1 MRKYIAEFV
10 GTMILVVFGTG
21 SVIFGGTSFGPMPI
35 ALAFGFAVI
44 VGAYAF
50 GAISGAHFNPAIS
63 LGMAINKRITWR
75 DFLGYIVAQ
84 ILGAFVGSG
93 IVVSLMSAL
102 SATKSQMVMTGL
114 GATNFQSPITIFGA
128 TWIEF
133 ILTFIFVLAIMAITA
148 PKNELGQQF
157 APIAIGLTLTGL
169 IVLGVGLTGAGLN
182 PARSLAPAVV
192 LAFMGS
198 ASALT
203 NMAAYIIGPLA
214 GGALAAVVAKYL
226 LKTEN

>member
-1 MRKYIAEFV
+1 MRKYIAEFI
-10 GTMILVVFGTG
+10 GTMILVTFGTG
-21 SVIFGGTSFGPMPI
+21 SVVFGGTSFGAMPI

-50 GAISGAHFNPAIS
+50 GNISGAHFNPAIS

-93 IVVSLMSAL
+93 IVVSLMSSL

-114 GATNFQSPITIFGA
+114 GATNFQSPITVLGA

-182 PARSLAPAVV
+182 PARSLAPAVI

-198 ASALT
+198 TGVLT

-214 GGALAAVVAKYL
+214 GGALAAVAAKYL
-226 LKTEN
+226 LKTED

>member
-1 MRKYIAEFV
+1 MRKYIAEFI
-10 GTMILVVFGTG
+10 GTMILVTFGTG
-21 SVIFGGTSFGPMPI
+21 SVVFGGTSFGAMPI
-35 ALAFGFAVI
+35 ALAFGFSVI

-50 GAISGAHFNPAIS
+50 GHISGAHFNPAIS

-93 IVVSLMSAL
+93 IVVSLMSSL

-114 GATNFQSPITIFGA
+114 GATNFQSPITVLGA

-182 PARSLAPAVV
+182 PARSLAPAVI

-198 ASALT
+198 TSALT

-214 GGALAAVVAKYL
+214 GGALAAFAAKYL
-226 LKTEN
+226 LKTED

>member
-1 MRKYIAEFV
+1 MRKYIAEFI
-10 GTMILVVFGTG
+10 GTMILVTFGTG
-21 SVIFGGTSFGPMPI
+21 SVVFGGTSFGAMPI

-50 GAISGAHFNPAIS
+50 GNISGAHFNPAIS

-93 IVVSLMSAL
+93 IVVSLMSSL

-114 GATNFQSPITIFGA
+114 GATNFQSPITVLGA

-182 PARSLAPAVV
+182 PARSLAPAVI

-198 ASALT
+198 TGALT

-214 GGALAAVVAKYL
+214 GGALAAVAAKYL
-226 LKTEN
+226 LKTED